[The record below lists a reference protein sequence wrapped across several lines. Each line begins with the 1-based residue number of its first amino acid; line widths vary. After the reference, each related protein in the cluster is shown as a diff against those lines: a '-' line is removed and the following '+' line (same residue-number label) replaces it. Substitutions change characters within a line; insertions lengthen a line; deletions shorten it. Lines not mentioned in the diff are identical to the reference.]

1 MKLYALV
8 CDRRGR
14 RALQGLPVLRRT
26 YEHVSVMATLEGARE
41 VRRPYYQD
49 YVDALEIIGV
59 RAEWIA
65 KAL

>member
-14 RALQGLPVLRRT
+14 RALQGLAVLRRT
-26 YEHVSVMATLEGARE
+26 YERASVMAALEGGRE

-65 KAL
+65 